1 VPGLVAEDELP
12 WLSAVAE
19 ELLDGWL
26 LMEAWVFVSV
36 PVWLV
41 EVLPAVAVLVP
52 GVFACVPA
60 VEPVPETELD
70 CVVPV
75 PVSFDEVLVFSLLL
89 LQPKTNAVASARPYA
104 YFMCCLLKGFHG
116 AFNWGRRPKN
126 AGKSPAASQ
135 R

>member
-1 VPGLVAEDELP
+1 MPELLP

-26 LMEAWVFVSV
+26 FMEPWVFVSV
-36 PVWLV
+36 PV
-41 EVLPAVAVLVP
+41 VAVLVP
-52 GVFACVPA
+52 CVFACVPA
-60 VEPVPETELD
+60 VVPVPETEPG
-70 CVVPV
+70 CVV
-75 PVSFDEVLVFSLLL
+75 PVSFDEVRVFSLLL
-89 LQPKTNAVASARPYA
+89 LQPKTNAAASARPYA

-116 AFNWGRRPKN
+116 AFNWGRRSKN

>member
-1 VPGLVAEDELP
+1 MPDDELLP

-26 LMEAWVFVSV
+26 LMEPWVIVSV

-41 EVLPAVAVLVP
+41 EVVPVVAVIVP
-52 GVFACVPA
+52 CAFACVPA

-75 PVSFDEVLVFSLLL
+75 PVSFDEVRVFSLLL
-89 LQPKTNAVASARPYA
+89 LQPKTNAAASPRPYA
-104 YFMCCLLKGFHG
+104 YFMCCLLKGFRG
-116 AFNWGRRPKN
+116 AFNWGRRSKN